1 MNEVGVGS
9 RIINFLTDTIIV
21 FLLAYGLYKWWTFY
35 VMFWDYK
42 FFAFYKFFYATLF
55 VYYNVFEMIWSRT
68 PGKWLSMTK
77 VRTTTGTKPAF
88 YQVLIRSAARL
99 ILGVDPIFIAFYGK
113 PLHDVLSKTRLV
125 EA

>member
-1 MNEVGVGS
+1 MNEVGVGT
-9 RIINFLTDTIIV
+9 RVINFLIDTIIV

-35 VMFWDYK
+35 VMYWDYK

-55 VYYNVFEMIWSRT
+55 IYYSLFEIIWSRT
-68 PGKWLSMTK
+68 PGKWLSMSK
-77 VRTTTGTKPAF
+77 VRTPEAKKPLF
-88 YQVLIRSAARL
+88 YQILLRSAVRL
-99 ILGVDPIFIAFYGK
+99 TLVVDPVFIAFYGR